1 MYNYNNMNYIP
12 NNSNYNT
19 GIYQNYNWNEVANS
33 QTAPNNNYNYTK
45 SNATANNQNI
55 NQNEA
60 YTNNQ
65 NYNINKNINNQEMPS
80 NELINKLNKE
90 AGNNMNFN
98 KPNYI
103 QNINLTDLYEVYTG
117 FIRGNMFKDLYNSYK
132 ISKPYEVKPINKQ
145 AEMLT
150 YIYAYSFAA
159 HDLNLYLDTHPN
171 DANMLNLFK
180 TFTKELNNI
189 TKSYEKEYGPIYVNS
204 AERTPW
210 SWNESPWPWEND

>member
-12 NNSNYNT
+12 NDLNYNT
-19 GIYQNYNWNEVANS
+19 KIYSNYNWNRNVNS
-33 QTAPNNNYNYTK
+33 GNISNYNNIKNKPYINNHSFATK
-45 SNATANNQNI
+45 GT
-55 NQNEA
+55 
-60 YTNNQ
+60 YVNNQ
-65 NYNINKNINNQEMPS
+65 NYNLNQNINKQEIS
-80 NELINKLNKE
+80 DNKLINKLNKE

-103 QNINLTDLYEVYTG
+103 QNISPNDLYEVYTG

-132 ISKPYEVKPINKQ
+132 ISKPYEVKPLNKQ
-145 AEMLT
+145 AEMFT

-171 DANMLNLFK
+171 DTNILNIFK
-180 TFTKELNNI
+180 VFTQELDKI
-189 TKSYEKEYGPIYVNS
+189 TTSYEKEFGPIYVNN
-204 AERTPW
+204 AERIPW